1 MQFEPIFIKEQM
13 NIKWHCEN
21 GLIENIQKII
31 EEYRIQRNLTVN
43 KNFLKIRFFFLNLFL
58 SRLKYVF
65 LVHQHL
71 VKQQ

>member
-43 KNFLKIRFFFLNLFL
+43 KNFLKIRFFF
-58 SRLKYVF
+58 
-65 LVHQHL
+65 
-71 VKQQ
+71 